1 METIAQHAVGLRYN
15 LRELRIKMMTANE
28 KEVVSGNDQRL
39 KSLAEFRYQMRK
51 FLSFSE
57 TAAERCGIATQQYQ
71 LMQVIAA
78 MSPDQDA
85 SISYLADRMVLRHN
99 SMVELVDRAERA
111 GLVKREHDERDLRRS
126 LVRLT
131 PQGETVLAKLVDEHM
146 EELAPKCEPLIEALK
161 HLQEMTQA
169 GMQGLVEG
177 EGSV

>member
-1 METIAQHAVGLRYN
+1 
-15 LRELRIKMMTANE
+15 MMTENL
-28 KEVVSGNDQRL
+28 EVVDPMRL

-57 TAAERCGIATQQYQ
+57 AAADRCGIATQQYQ

-78 MSPDQDA
+78 VPEGQHA
-85 SISYLADRMVLRHN
+85 SISYLADRMILKHN

-131 PQGETVLAKLVDEHM
+131 AEGESILQKLVKEHLDE
-146 EELAPKCEPLIEALK
+146 LVPKCGTLIEALQN
-161 HLQEMTQA
+161 LENSVRIN
-169 GMQGLVEG
+169 VE
-177 EGSV
+177 